1 MDDQENEG
9 GGQTG
14 AAVPPTSRANPAEV
28 EPGPLRPG
36 QSPLAP
42 LERPIAVKGHNGT
55 VTFDGWWIE
64 IQRTGG
70 LARVAAKINAFE
82 SKCFPISRVE
92 QVVWKR
98 PSMLVNGY
106 LEFVVGG
113 EQRFHGKITAGG
125 ANPYA
130 VLATKQMAKDFEP
143 LYAALLKALADSRTT
158 GTTPVRHTSHE
169 SAKAVSVSVAALA
182 SWYPDPA
189 NPGFLRWWDG
199 RAWTEHITA
208 TPSYR
213 PGPETVRGTERA
225 GTGRRVEH
233 APRRHLTMFAW
244 AGLALGTLFASAAA
258 VDAEIGIFLL
268 FGVLAGWCGWWL
280 IRRDRD
286 QDQAQQESSGV
297 PAGRHGRQPLP
308 NRPRKVR

>member
-1 MDDQENEG
+1 MAG
-9 GGQTG
+9 G
-14 AAVPPTSRANPAEV
+14 SKYN
-28 EPGPLRPG
+28 GP
-36 QSPLAP
+36 
-42 LERPIAVKGHNGT
+42 
-55 VTFDGWWIE
+55 
-64 IQRTGG
+64 
-70 LARVAAKINAFE
+70 VASQGISAKINSFE

-92 QVVWKR
+92 QVVWNR

-106 LEFVVGG
+106 LEFVVRG
-113 EQRFHGKITAGG
+113 EQRLHGKITAAV

-143 LYAALLKALADSRTT
+143 LYAALLQALADSRTT
-158 GTTPVRHTSHE
+158 GTPPVRHTSHE

-182 SWYPDPA
+182 GWYPDPA
-189 NPGFLRWWDG
+189 NPEVLRWWDG

-213 PGPETVRGTERA
+213 RGTEAIRGTERA
-225 GTGRRVEH
+225 ETGRRVEH
-233 APRRHLTMFAW
+233 APRRHLAMFAW

-280 IRRDRD
+280 IRRDRE
-286 QDQAQQESSGV
+286 QDRVQQEFSGV

-308 NRPRKVR
+308 NRPRRVR

>member
-1 MDDQENEG
+1 M
-9 GGQTG
+9 
-14 AAVPPTSRANPAEV
+14 EV
-28 EPGPLRPG
+28 QPSPGRPG
-36 QSPLAP
+36 QSSRTP
-42 LERPIAVKGHNGT
+42 LERPITVKGHNGT

-70 LARVAAKINAFE
+70 LARIAAKINALE

-113 EQRFHGKITAGG
+113 ERFHGKITAAG

-130 VLATKQMAKDFEP
+130 VLATKQMAKGFEP
-143 LYAALLKALADSRTT
+143 LYAALLEALADSRTI
-158 GTTPVRHTSHE
+158 GAAPVRHTSHE

-189 NPGFLRWWDG
+189 NPEVLRWWDG

-208 TPSYR
+208 TASDR
-213 PGPETVRGTERA
+213 PGTEKVRGTERA

-233 APRRHLTMFAW
+233 VPRRHLTRFAW

-258 VDAEIGIFLL
+258 VDAEIGIFVL

-286 QDQAQQESSGV
+286 QDRAQQESIGA
-297 PAGRHGRQPLP
+297 PADRHGRQPLP